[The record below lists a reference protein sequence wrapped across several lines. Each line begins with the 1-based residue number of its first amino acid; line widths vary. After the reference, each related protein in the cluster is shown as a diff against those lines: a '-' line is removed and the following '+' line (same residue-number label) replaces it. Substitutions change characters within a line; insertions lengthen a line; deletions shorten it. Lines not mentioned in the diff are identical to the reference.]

1 MLPTLYYSTVRLR
14 MYLLSI
20 VWREYYNSVV
30 IRKGSNQHVS
40 FTTAKTPARVIVRR
54 RETLKLRRRPE
65 NFAGFETLNHDF
77 LCFLRSGMRC
87 GGSWARP

>member
-1 MLPTLYYSTVRLR
+1 MVGRRGLGGGYGRGASPTGAYEGGRVWSDVEAPPRVCR
-14 MYLLSI
+14 AESI
-20 VWREYYNSVV
+20 AP
-30 IRKGSNQHVS
+30 RKKSETS
-40 FTTAKTPARVIVRR
+40 
-54 RETLKLRRRPE
+54 ETLKLRRRPE